1 MLCVREGVG
10 DEGEGVKNVVEGMR
24 EKGLGFRENR
34 EKVWGRMGEGGEVKG
49 RMGEGGE
56 VKGRMAESWEMS
68 VLWVGMRKG
77 GEARREGEIY
87 GRRR

>member
-24 EKGLGFRENR
+24 EKGLGFREKR
-34 EKVWGRMGEGGEVKG
+34 EKVWG

-68 VLWVGMRKG
+68 VS
-77 GEARREGEIY
+77 E
-87 GRRR
+87 